1 MAKILILLGC
11 GLIIAGILWHFA
23 GGESSMRGLLKW
35 VGKLPGDIR
44 IERESFSF
52 YFPLATCLLISLL
65 AGLAVQLGRFLF
77 K

>member
-1 MAKILILLGC
+1 MIAKT
-11 GLIIAGILWHFA
+11 LIIVGFVLIAAGILWHF
-23 GGESSMRGLLKW
+23 GLLKW

-52 YFPLATCLLISLL
+52 YFPLATCLLISLF
-65 AGLAVQLGRFLF
+65 AGLAVQLSRFLF